1 MTVASVCEI
10 DLEIASCTR
19 NLIYVIVIKMP
30 HVVMINKASLV
41 ARRCSSS
48 RLPARRL
55 PFIII
60 LEVCFRHSIRR
71 YGLTFSPLLIIVDRR
86 YYLRA
91 TVCVTLGL
99 PLNRLY

>member
-30 HVVMINKASLV
+30 HVVMINKASLAV
-41 ARRCSSS
+41 ARRAC
-48 RLPARRL
+48 LPPRRL

-71 YGLTFSPLLIIVDRR
+71 YGLTFCPLLIIVDRR

>member
-30 HVVMINKASLV
+30 HVVMINKASLAV
-41 ARRCSSS
+41 ARRAC
-48 RLPARRL
+48 LPPRRL

-86 YYLRA
+86 YYLRV